1 MTVTILNRLT
11 GWMLHKRV
19 RHHFQAS
26 ASLILNYV
34 EAEGEG
40 DGEVKSQY
48 MNWKH
53 RFLYC
58 ATSKSGAMW
67 LLPADVTWGI
77 HTRLTCAVERFI
89 LLSPQW
95 SIAEHHRGIEW
106 LLPAQYLVFFVA
118 LAVSPFLC
126 ILAIAMSGS
135 YEDYERVRNQCYVR
149 AASEI
154 FFFLAQREYL
164 LFVFVICYLFAS
176 LCFLSLYRKWYL
188 ILCFLSFFCSL
199 VLGIQCP
206 FSPHS

>member
-1 MTVTILNRLT
+1 M
-11 GWMLHKRV
+11 
-19 RHHFQAS
+19 
-26 ASLILNYV
+26 
-34 EAEGEG
+34 
-40 DGEVKSQY
+40 
-48 MNWKH
+48 
-53 RFLYC
+53 
-58 ATSKSGAMW
+58 
-67 LLPADVTWGI
+67 
-77 HTRLTCAVERFI
+77 
-89 LLSPQW
+89 
-95 SIAEHHRGIEW
+95 
-106 LLPAQYLVFFVA
+106 LPAQYLVFFVA

-206 FSPHS
+206 FSPHSQFPCGHPQSIDLVGMRSSPPNGTTMRDSHEWFSASRRKCNADS